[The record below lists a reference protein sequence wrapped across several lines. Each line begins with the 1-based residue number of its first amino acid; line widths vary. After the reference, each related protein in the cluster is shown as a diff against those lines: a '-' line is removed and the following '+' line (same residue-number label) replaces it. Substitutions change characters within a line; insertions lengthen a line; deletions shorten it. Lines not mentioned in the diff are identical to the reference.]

1 VPSAQRKKPAV
12 AAGFGRK
19 NEPVAGKFF
28 WFIYLIRAGD
38 DMHKYSNQRAQKQR
52 VLHE

>member
-1 VPSAQRKKPAV
+1 VRSTTKKGSLWRRA
-12 AAGFGRK
+12 FGRK
-19 NEPVAGKFF
+19 NRPVAGTFF